1 MNKYIKVT
9 NKDIYIPQKLLEH
22 IIKETD
28 VMPITIE
35 EEQSEIFFG
44 SLSGLGKVIFKN
56 NTIYEGNVK
65 YGILD
70 TVDEKR
76 NSTIIFP
83 NETRYD
89 GQVKL
94 NQITGN
100 GNYTFPSGSVYY
112 IFICYFLF

>member
-9 NKDIYIPQKLLEH
+9 SKDIYIPQKLLDH

-44 SLSGLGKVIFKN
+44 SSSGLGKVLFKN
-56 NTIYEGNVK
+56 TSVFEGNVK

-70 TVDEKR
+70 SGDDKR
-76 NSTIIFP
+76 NCSLIFP
-83 NETRYD
+83 NQTKYE
-89 GQVKL
+89 GQIKL
-94 NQITGN
+94 NSITGF
-100 GNYTFPSGSVYY
+100 GTYRFPSGSV
-112 IFICYFLF
+112 

>member
-9 NKDIYIPQKLLEH
+9 NKDIYVPQKLLEH

-44 SLSGLGKVIFKN
+44 SLSGLGKIIFKN
-56 NTIYEGNVK
+56 KTVYEGNVK

-70 TVDEKR
+70 SGDEK
-76 NSTIIFP
+76 
-83 NETRYD
+83 EA
-89 GQVKL
+89 VL
-94 NQITGN
+94 
-100 GNYTFPSGSVYY
+100 
-112 IFICYFLF
+112 

>member
-9 NKDIYIPQKLLEH
+9 NKDIYVPQKLLEH

-44 SLSGLGKVIFKN
+44 SLSGLGKIIFKN
-56 NTIYEGNVK
+56 KTVYEGNVK

-70 TVDEKR
+70 SGEEKR
-76 NSTIIFP
+76 NCTLSFP
-83 NETRYD
+83 NNTRYD
-89 GQVKL
+89 GQIKL
-94 NQITGN
+94 NQITGH
-100 GNYTFPSGSVYY
+100 GTYTFGSGSK
-112 IFICYFLF
+112 